1 MVESIGADTLHRVLK
16 DVLIHMNLS
25 MGRMRGQCYDGAS
38 AMSGLRSGVATR
50 FLEEEGRAIYTH
62 CYGHALNLACSDTN
76 KGCKVM
82 RDTLDIAKEILQL
95 IKKSPRRDAI
105 FQHHKEEMAA
115 STLGLRILCPH
126 RWTVKADFLK
136 SILDN
141 CEVLLAT
148 WEESIDIVKDTET
161 KSRIAGVSAQM
172 QKFEF
177 LYGVMLGQLILSH
190 SDNLSRT
197 LQKSDISAAEGQQV
211 AELVVR
217 TLQQLRTD
225 DNYHLFWQKVSKHAD
240 HFGLPEAQLPRRR
253 KVPKQY
259 DTAQSESDHPTTPH
273 DHYKYIYFEALDLIN
288 CIKRRFDQP
297 GYRTY
302 CQLQELLFKAAKG
315 EPYQSELDFVRTFYE
330 GDFSHLLETQ
340 LHTFALLFSGKKSTL
355 QEIIDHLR
363 GLSPSQQELLSEV
376 YKLLKLILVLP
387 ATNAISKRS
396 FSALMCKDIPQKYN
410 ESKLLEP
417 SDATS
422 CTQTFNRQ
430 LRLS

>member
-1 MVESIGADTLHRVLK
+1 M
-16 DVLIHMNLS
+16 
-25 MGRMRGQCYDGAS
+25 
-38 AMSGLRSGVATR
+38 
-50 FLEEEGRAIYTH
+50 
-62 CYGHALNLACSDTN
+62 
-76 KGCKVM
+76 
-82 RDTLDIAKEILQL
+82 
-95 IKKSPRRDAI
+95 
-105 FQHHKEEMAA
+105 
-115 STLGLRILCPH
+115 
-126 RWTVKADFLK
+126 
-136 SILDN
+136 
-141 CEVLLAT
+141 LLAT

-161 KSRIAGVSAQM
+161 KSCIAGVSAQM

-190 SDNLSRT
+190 SDNLSHT

-217 TLQQLRTD
+217 TLQQLRTESD
-225 DNYHLFWQKVSKHAD
+225 DNYHLFWQKVSKQAD

-253 KVPKQY
+253 KVLKQY

-273 DHYKYIYFEALDLIN
+273 DHYKCIYFEALDLIIN

-315 EPYQSELDFVRTFYE
+315 EPYQSELDFVRTFYK

-387 ATNAISKRS
+387 ATNAISERS
-396 FSALMCKDIPQKYN
+396 FSALRRVKTYLKSTINQSRLNHLMLLHVHKHLTD
-410 ESKLLEP
+410 KLDLVKIANGFVAGSEH
-417 SDATS
+417 
-422 CTQTFNRQ
+422 
-430 LRLS
+430 RLSVFGHF